1 MSFASI
7 SSKRGSY
14 RHGYAMAYDKTPLF
28 YETFTPLTPVATLV
42 FCDGIGCEGY
52 IWKYLTHVLA
62 DEYQLIHLHY
72 RGHGKTPTP
81 RNQQAVSIEHLADD
95 VAAVLEACNISQA
108 ILFGHSMGVQV
119 VLETYRRHPNTVL
132 GLGLLCGS
140 HSYPLRTFRGKDTLE
155 HWLPWIQRLVLF
167 TFPISNWVWARLAPT
182 VLAYKLALRV
192 EVNGRISREEDFAPF
207 FEGIARLHL
216 PLFLRMLTFAGQHHA
231 FELLP
236 QIKVPT
242 FILAGRKDSFT
253 PLSLSLEMRE
263 HIPTSELYIVE
274 EGSHATPI
282 ERPLEVTGKVTEFLT
297 RYFDPTFNK
306 LEKGDI
312 PPAK

>member
-7 SSKRGSY
+7 SPKRGSY
-14 RHGYAMAYDKTPLF
+14 RYGYAIALDKTPIF
-28 YETFTPLTPVATLV
+28 YETFTPKEPVGTLV

-52 IWKYLTHVLA
+52 IWKYLSHVLA
-62 DEYQLIHLHY
+62 DQYRLVHLHY
-72 RGHGKTPTP
+72 RGHGKTPGP
-81 RNQQAVSIEHLADD
+81 QNPQAVSIEYLADD
-95 VAAVLEACNISQA
+95 VVAVLQACGVSEA

-119 VLETYRRHPNTVL
+119 ILETYRRHAKRVL
-132 GLGLLCGS
+132 GLVLLCGS

-155 HWLPWIQRLVLF
+155 HWLPWIQRLVLL
-167 TFPISNWVWARLAPT
+167 TFPCSNWLWARFAPT
-182 VLAYKLALRV
+182 MLAYKLALRV

-207 FEGIARLHL
+207 FEGISRLHL
-216 PLFLRMLTFAGQHHA
+216 PLFLRMLRLAGRHHA

-253 PLSLSLEMRE
+253 PLSLSIEMQE
-263 HIPTSELYIVE
+263 HIPHSELYIVE

-282 ERPLEVTGKVTEFLT
+282 ERPLEVTSKVTEFLT
-297 RYFDPTFNK
+297 RHFDPYF
-306 LEKGDI
+306 
-312 PPAK
+312 